1 MGCGGKFKT
10 KPYLIKNLR
19 IIFFYFPTLSP
30 KIIQNLP
37 YLRWGL
43 MGSKPV
49 EDFVIPNSLFVQKK
63 FSNGKIIKKI
73 IKHNFS
79 IFKMDI

>member
-1 MGCGGKFKT
+1 
-10 KPYLIKNLR
+10 
-19 IIFFYFPTLSP
+19 
-30 KIIQNLP
+30 
-37 YLRWGL
+37 

-49 EDFVIPNSLFVQKK
+49 EDFAIPNSLSVQKK